1 MQLADLFSILN
12 GIEKFEGKV
21 AYRAFPVNEAP
32 EFPYICIMATQ
43 TDNFMA
49 DNHVYEV
56 IQGVEI
62 ELYSEMKDLEAESAL
77 EATLNENDIPW
88 QKYEE
93 YIDSEEMYQ
102 ITYDVEV

>member
-12 GIEKFEGKV
+12 GINEFKDKV
-21 AYRAFPVNEAP
+21 AYRAFPVIDAP

-62 ELYSEMKDLEAESAL
+62 ELYSEMKDIEAESAL
-77 EATLNENDIPW
+77 EAALDENFIPW

-102 ITYDVEV
+102 ITYEVEL

>member
-1 MQLADLFSILN
+1 
-12 GIEKFEGKV
+12 
-21 AYRAFPVNEAP
+21 
-32 EFPYICIMATQ
+32 
-43 TDNFMA
+43 
-49 DNHVYEV
+49 VYEV

-77 EATLNENDIPW
+77 EAALNENDIPW

-102 ITYDVEV
+102 ITYDVEL